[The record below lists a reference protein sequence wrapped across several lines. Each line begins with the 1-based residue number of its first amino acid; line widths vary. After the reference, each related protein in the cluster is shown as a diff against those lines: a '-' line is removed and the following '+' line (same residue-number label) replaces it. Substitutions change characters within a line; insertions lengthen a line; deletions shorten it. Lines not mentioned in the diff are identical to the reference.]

1 MCACVFVLDVDHAGA
16 DVLGVGLLGKVL
28 ERKARLFSVV
38 ILSHCEASAL
48 LHKVG
53 VGHHVLDQRL
63 DAEERAVARPGHTGL
78 VWVEREG
85 SPLTEDL
92 RLCVVRFTGLP
103 SFRRFHFT
111 GPSFSERGEEGGR
124 EGEEKRERGEMDGA
138 LEPKCV

>member
-53 VGHHVLDQRL
+53 VGHHVL